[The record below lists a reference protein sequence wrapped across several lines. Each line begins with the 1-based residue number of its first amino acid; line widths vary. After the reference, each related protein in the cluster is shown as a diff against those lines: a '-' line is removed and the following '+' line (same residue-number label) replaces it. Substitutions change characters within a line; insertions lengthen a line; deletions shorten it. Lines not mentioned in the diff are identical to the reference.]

1 MTETPTRPRRRPKIT
16 TVLETEHLSP
26 HLVRVVVGGEDLDGF
41 GVGEFTDHYV
51 KLHIPPPGAEYDAP
65 FDTDEVKERY
75 PREQWPRVR
84 TYTVREWDPEQG
96 RLTIDFVV
104 HGDEGV
110 AGPWAAGAKPGD
122 VLQLMGPGGGYAPS
136 PDAAWHLM
144 VGDLAA
150 VPAIAA
156 SLRRVPAGA
165 PVHVIIEVPGPED
178 EIALETPG
186 EPPAHVAAR
195 RRHRRRAG
203 GRGPRPGLPRRR
215 RPRVRARRGRR
226 HARDP
231 PPSRPRSRRPARVD
245 VRVRLLEGRPRR
257 RGVARR
263 EGGLQPRRRRR
274 ARSRSGLREGPHR
287 RSCPVFACGV
297 VPRALLDTL

>member
-1 MTETPTRPRRRPKIT
+1 
-16 TVLETEHLSP
+16 
-26 HLVRVVVGGEDLDGF
+26 
-41 GVGEFTDHYV
+41 
-51 KLHIPPPGAEYDAP
+51 
-65 FDTDEVKERY
+65 VKERY

-84 TYTVREWDPEQG
+84 TYTVREWDPERG

-122 VLQLMGPGGGYAPS
+122 VLQLMGPGGGYTPS

-165 PVHVIIEVPGPED
+165 PVHVIIAVPGPED

-186 EPPAHVAAR
+186 ELRLTWLHGDGTGDGLAVAVRDLDFPAGDVHAFVHGEAAVTR
-195 RRHRRRAG
+195 EIRRH
-203 GRGPRPGLPRRR
+203 L
-215 RPRVRARRGRR
+215 VL
-226 HARDP
+226 D
-231 PPSRPRSRRPARVD
+231 
-245 VRVRLLEGRPRR
+245 
-257 RGVARR
+257 RGVPR
-263 EGGLQPRRRRR
+263 ESMSASGYWKAGRDDEAWR
-274 ARSRSGLREGPHR
+274 AEKAD
-287 RSCPVFACGV
+287 FN
-297 VPRALLDTL
+297 RAADAELEAEAA

>member
-26 HLVRVVVGGEDLDGF
+26 HLIRVVVGGEDLDGF

-65 FDTDEVKERY
+65 FDTEEVKERY

-84 TYTVREWDPEQG
+84 TYTVRDWDAEQR

-122 VLQLMGPGGGYAPS
+122 VLQLMGPGGGYTPS

-156 SLRRVPAGA
+156 SLLRVPAGA

-186 EPPAHVAAR
+186 DLRLTWLHGDGTGDALAVAVRDLDFPAGDVHAFVHGEAAVTR
-195 RRHRRRAG
+195 EIRRH
-203 GRGPRPGLPRRR
+203 L
-215 RPRVRARRGRR
+215 V
-226 HARDP
+226 
-231 PPSRPRSRRPARVD
+231 VD
-245 VRVRLLEGRPRR
+245 
-257 RGVARR
+257 RGVPR
-263 EGGLQPRRRRR
+263 EELSASGYWKAGRDDEAWR
-274 ARSRSGLREGPHR
+274 AEKAE
-287 RSCPVFACGV
+287 FN
-297 VPRALLDTL
+297 RAADAELEAEVA

>member
-1 MTETPTRPRRRPKIT
+1 VTETPTPRPRRRSKIT
-16 TVLETEHLSP
+16 TVLETERLSP
-26 HLVRVVVGGEDLDGF
+26 HLIRVVVGGEDLDGF

-51 KLHIPPPGAEYDAP
+51 KLHIPPPGAAYDAP
-65 FDTDEVKERY
+65 FDTEEVKERH

-84 TYTVREWDPEQG
+84 TYTVRDWDAEQR

-122 VLQLMGPGGGYAPS
+122 VLQLMGPGGGYTPS

-156 SLRRVPAGA
+156 SLLRVRAGA

-186 EPPAHVAAR
+186 DLHLTWLHGDGTGDALAGAVRDLEFPAGDVHAFVHGEAAVTR
-195 RRHRRRAG
+195 EIRRHLVLDRGIPREQLSASGYWKAGRDDEAWRAEKADFN
-203 GRGPRPGLPRRR
+203 
-215 RPRVRARRGRR
+215 RA
-226 HARDP
+226 ADAELE
-231 PPSRPRSRRPARVD
+231 PA
-245 VRVRLLEGRPRR
+245 
-257 RGVARR
+257 
-263 EGGLQPRRRRR
+263 
-274 ARSRSGLREGPHR
+274 
-287 RSCPVFACGV
+287 
-297 VPRALLDTL
+297 

>member
-1 MTETPTRPRRRPKIT
+1 VTETPTPRPRRRQKIT
-16 TVLETEHLSP
+16 TVLETERLSP
-26 HLVRVVVGGEDLDGF
+26 HLIRVVVGGEDLDGF

-65 FDTDEVKERY
+65 FDTEEVKERH

-84 TYTVREWDPEQG
+84 TYTVRDWDAEQR

-110 AGPWAAGAKPGD
+110 AGPWATGAKPGD
-122 VLQLMGPGGGYAPS
+122 VLQLMGPGGGYTPR

-156 SLRRVPAGA
+156 SLLRVRTGA

-186 EPPAHVAAR
+186 DLHLTWLHGDGTGDALARAVRDLEFPAGDVHAFVHGEAAVTR
-195 RRHRRRAG
+195 EIRRHLVVDRGIPREELSASGYWKAGRDDEAWRAEKADFN
-203 GRGPRPGLPRRR
+203 
-215 RPRVRARRGRR
+215 RA
-226 HARDP
+226 ADAELE
-231 PPSRPRSRRPARVD
+231 PA
-245 VRVRLLEGRPRR
+245 
-257 RGVARR
+257 
-263 EGGLQPRRRRR
+263 
-274 ARSRSGLREGPHR
+274 
-287 RSCPVFACGV
+287 
-297 VPRALLDTL
+297 